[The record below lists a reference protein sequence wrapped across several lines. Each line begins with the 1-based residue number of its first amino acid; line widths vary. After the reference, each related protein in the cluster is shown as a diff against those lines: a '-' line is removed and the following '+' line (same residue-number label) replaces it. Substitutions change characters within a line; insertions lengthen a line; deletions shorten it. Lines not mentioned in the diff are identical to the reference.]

1 MSYVVGMSEGF
12 QLKRP
17 SLSSALD
24 YFNAELAEL
33 AEGRV
38 KIVKARKARP

>member
-24 YFNAELAEL
+24 YFNAELAE
-33 AEGRV
+33 GRV